1 MANLPSHIGSFEV
14 LRQLGSGSMATV
26 YLGRD
31 PELGRQVAIKVIR
44 DEIRDQEVLER
55 FL

>member
-1 MANLPSHIGSFEV
+1 MANLPSHIGNFEI
-14 LRQLGSGSMATV
+14 LRKLSSGGMTTV

-44 DEIRDQEVLER
+44 EEIRDQEVLDR